1 MKIRQKIGKK
11 CGHHLREFLE
21 QYLEVIMI
29 TKKEDKLLRGS
40 KLQSKMP
47 EGFSFATMKT
57 KYPRYDAVG
66 IKIEPSNKNSL
77 SRIKHSSIEISIA
90 LACKM

>member
-1 MKIRQKIGKK
+1 MKIRQNIGKK
-11 CGHHLREFLE
+11 CGHHLREFLG
-21 QYLEVIMI
+21 
-29 TKKEDKLLRGS
+29 TSKSDKLV
-40 KLQSKMP
+40 QSKMP

-66 IKIEPSNKNSL
+66 IKIDLIL

>member
-1 MKIRQKIGKK
+1 MKIRQDIGKN

-21 QYLEVIMI
+21 EYLEVIMI

-57 KYPRYDAVG
+57 KYPRYDALG
-66 IKIEPSNKNSL
+66 IKIELQSNKNSL
-77 SRIKHSSIEISIA
+77 KNQTN
-90 LACKM
+90 